1 MSENYQYAPMLENGL
16 MVNGGQVV
24 STPAHEVTRDK
35 GDGVHQ
41 WNSDGTFQEKGIV
54 KQTHNPDE
62 FREQAIARGSIMGTA
77 KPQGKSSN
85 PIDHKATV
93 LIPNGNG
100 GTMECSI
107 AVAERLGLVTRA
119 PGGGWVDANAAA
131 PQAAPQASVLGNQG
145 QPAAAPAA
153 PAAQHLPLPLLPA
166 TVEQIEA
173 LEQNLPGPVYAG
185 IVSRLIAGQDIN
197 QTNTALDTS
206 TLAAVKGVAGEI
218 AMSLQAQA
226 SHWLGKQ
233 GVDGG
238 DFREWAES
246 NHPQEF
252 QQACRMQY
260 ETRSPLHFGPLV
272 SKYMKGTVPSTAA
285 LTQAGFNP
293 RVINGEEVVTIGGYT
308 MPTKVARRAGL
319 IS

>member
-1 MSENYQYAPMLENGL
+1 MSNQNEQSFSYPQMMPGSL
-16 MVNGGQVV
+16 QVTGNQVTEPTHPV
-24 STPAHEVTRDK
+24 SRDK

-41 WNSDGTFQEKGIV
+41 WSADGTFQERGI
-54 KQTHNPDE
+54 QRHTHNPDE
-62 FREQAIARGSIMGTA
+62 GRELAAARGSIMGTA
-77 KPQGKSSN
+77 KPEGKMSN

-100 GTMECSI
+100 GTMPCSI
-107 AVAERLGLVTRA
+107 AVAERLGYIVRA

-131 PQAAPQASVLGNQG
+131 PAAAPQASVLGGQQ

-153 PAAQHLPLPLLPA
+153 SQDLPLLPQ

-173 LEQNLPGPVYAG
+173 LQSNLPGPVYEG
-185 IVSRLIAGQDIN
+185 IVSRMISGQPIDGS
-197 QTNTALDTS
+197 NTPLDTS